1 MAPVSRRKRPP
12 GREAVTERAR
22 SRIIDA
28 AIEALK
34 REGFAGASARAIAGI
49 GGFSQ
54 SLIFYH
60 FASVSDLLLAALDRT
75 SALRMERYR
84 QAVERA
90 TTLSDLVQVAR
101 DIYREDLDSGH
112 ITVLAEM
119 IVGSS
124 ADKQLGP
131 KVTERIEPWIQFT
144 EETITR
150 ILSAS
155 LLQAMVPVRDVAFAI
170 VSLYL
175 GIELLAHVSGDS
187 SRADGLF
194 AAASALT
201 GVFGQFLGPAER
213 TT

>member
-12 GREAVTERAR
+12 GRAAVTERAR

-28 AIEALK
+28 AIVALK

-60 FASVSDLLLAALDRT
+60 FDSVSDLLLAALDRT

-84 QAVERA
+84 QAVESA
-90 TTLSDLVQVAR
+90 TSLPDLVRVAR

-124 ADKQLGP
+124 ADKELGP
-131 KVTERIEPWIQFT
+131 KVTARIEPWIHFT
-144 EETITR
+144 EETVTR

-155 LLQAMVPVRDVAFAI
+155 PLQALVPVRDVAFAI

-175 GIELLAHVSGDS
+175 GIELLSHVSGDS

-201 GVFGQFLGPAER
+201 GAFGQLLGPIDRA
-213 TT
+213 T